1 MGPRQNPRRFGRR
14 SKQGSSACRSDGQVY
29 LGIWRCGMTWLRPRK
44 TKRDAI
50 LGLVASWGDR
60 RTPRRSLQRNP
71 SALSMRLVG
80 FSSCRVRRRNLVELT
95 SARHIFAAR
104 VCKQCLPGNQPMHSH
119 SLDPWTH
126 DHVFLGPKHDR
137 NERRTWF
144 VVALTAVMMVGEIAA
159 GSLFGS
165 MALLA
170 DGWHMGT
177 HPWAPGVGAAAYLF
191 ARQHARNSRF
201 AFGTGKFGDLA
212 AFSSAII
219 LSLIAVQ
226 IFYESVIR
234 LVHPVA
240 IAYGEAIAVAAL
252 GLGVNLVSAWLLRDS
267 HDHDHHGH
275 GHSHGSSQGSSHD
288 SSPGHRHHDNNLRAA
303 YIHVLADAATSV
315 LAIAALVIAMYS
327 QWVWADP
334 AVGIIGSLVIASW
347 AFGLIRDSG
356 AVLLDVSVDKNLEA
370 VIRDRLETRGDR
382 VIDLHL
388 WQVGPG
394 HRAAVIA
401 VLSDDPLPS
410 ATYKRRLGGLRGLS
424 HVTIEVEVCPHAPLA
439 AEHPS

>member
-1 MGPRQNPRRFGRR
+1 
-14 SKQGSSACRSDGQVY
+14 
-29 LGIWRCGMTWLRPRK
+29 
-44 TKRDAI
+44 
-50 LGLVASWGDR
+50 
-60 RTPRRSLQRNP
+60 
-71 SALSMRLVG
+71 
-80 FSSCRVRRRNLVELT
+80 
-95 SARHIFAAR
+95 
-104 VCKQCLPGNQPMHSH
+104 MHSH
-119 SLDPWTH
+119 SLDQWTH

-144 VVALTAVMMVGEIAA
+144 VVALTAVMMVGEIVA

-170 DGWHMGT
+170 DGWHMAT
-177 HPWAPGVGAAAYLF
+177 HAAALGIAAAAYLF

-275 GHSHGSSQGSSHD
+275 GHSHGSSQGSSQGSSHE

-382 VIDLHL
+382 VTDLHL

-394 HRAAVIA
+394 HRAAVIS
-401 VLSDDPLPS
+401 VVSDHPLPS

-424 HVTIEVEVCPHAPLA
+424 HVTIEVELCPHPPL
-439 AEHPS
+439 H